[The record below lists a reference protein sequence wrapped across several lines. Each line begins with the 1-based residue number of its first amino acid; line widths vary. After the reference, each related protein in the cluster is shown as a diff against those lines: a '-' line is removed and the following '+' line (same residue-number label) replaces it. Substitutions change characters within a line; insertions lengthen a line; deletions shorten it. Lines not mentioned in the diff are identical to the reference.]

1 MTQRVPALRGGLFA
15 LVAAALF
22 GVSTPLVQR
31 AAPTCQASVGWH
43 CFREVMDR
51 RVWAAMLLPIAGGML
66 VVDRG
71 LRGGLEVVG
80 LLAVLATTASWGVD
94 NTLSR
99 AVCVSI
105 CWPSGHSAWRAL
117 DRCSPSRPSSAGS
130 WPSLW
135 VISDR
140 SLSWGM
146 AVGGGVMVG
155 GVLLHLAE

>member
-1 MTQRVPALRGGLFA
+1 
-15 LVAAALF
+15 
-22 GVSTPLVQR
+22 
-31 AAPTCQASVGWH
+31 
-43 CFREVMDR
+43 
-51 RVWAAMLLPIAGGML
+51 MLLPIAGGML

-105 CWPSGHSAWRAL
+105 CWPSGHSARRAL